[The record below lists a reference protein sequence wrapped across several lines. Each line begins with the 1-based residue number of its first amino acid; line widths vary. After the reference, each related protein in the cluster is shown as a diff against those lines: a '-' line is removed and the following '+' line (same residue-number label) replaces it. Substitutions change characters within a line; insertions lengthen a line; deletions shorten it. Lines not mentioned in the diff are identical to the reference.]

1 MCVDFLQREANM
13 PTIELLKALL
23 FESVAKLYA
32 NDYYLIARGGMETA
46 CQTRVMYYMQ
56 DMLYN
61 APRFDIWRQYNLDCE
76 YNKNMHGVK
85 ELPGSNRY
93 AQIDLVLHIR
103 NTDANNLLVVEFKLS
118 GNDNSHDI
126 EKLKNLTDSNQQHRY
141 LLGAAVELASQQAM
155 YTFIQNAEISDN
167 N

>member
-1 MCVDFLQREANM
+1 
-13 PTIELLKALL
+13 
-23 FESVAKLYA
+23 
-32 NDYYLIARGGMETA
+32 
-46 CQTRVMYYMQ
+46 
-56 DMLYN
+56 
-61 APRFDIWRQYNLDCE
+61 
-76 YNKNMHGVK
+76 MHGVK
-85 ELPGSNRY
+85 ELPCSNRY

-126 EKLKNLTDSNQQHRY
+126 EKLKNLTDSNQQHRF
-141 LLGAAVELASQQAM
+141 LLGEAVELASQQAM